1 MKTKEL
7 NDKEKENIIKQKR
20 SENKIISLLGFAA
33 KAGRACFGTDK
44 ICDEIRRHGSN
55 DDYSRFISGIVI
67 MSSDISGNA
76 QKRLV
81 NCCRNYHAKCIKT
94 DYTSET
100 LGQKLGRSSDAVA
113 VAVFDNTF
121 KTALLKEMDM
131 IIH

>member
-67 MSSDISGNA
+67 IRTGIITVIKNSLGSLILFAEVEVGIDLCAIREILYGDPA
-76 QKRLV
+76 VQKS
-81 NCCRNYHAKCIKT
+81 Y
-94 DYTSET
+94 S
-100 LGQKLGRSSDAVA
+100 
-113 VAVFDNTF
+113 
-121 KTALLKEMDM
+121 
-131 IIH
+131 